1 VESYSVFLAIGVFI
15 SFLWLALTGPA
26 SMRLASLDAGLAALA
41 GGLIGG
47 RAAFVLA
54 HASYY
59 SAHVVEAFWFWQGG
73 LNWAGAAAGAFVGLA
88 LYARLAGHRLW
99 PLADSLSVPVAA
111 LSLAAWA
118 GCWADGCAYGRR
130 VPPGPWS
137 PPATDYFGVV
147 APRWPT
153 QAAGMALS
161 LVALGLAYAVGSHT
175 PAPAAHRRCGA
186 GEAPAGLAFGLTLLA
201 LAAGSL
207 GIAFVRGDPGPSIAG
222 IRADALG
229 SAAILVAA
237 TAVTIARFRAR

>member
-1 VESYSVFLAIGVFI
+1 VESYPVFLAIGVFI

-47 RAAFVLA
+47 RAAFVLT

-73 LNWAGAAAGAFVGLA
+73 LSWAGAAAGAFVGLA

-137 PPATDYFGVV
+137 PPAADYFGVV

-161 LVALGLAYAVGSHT
+161 LVALGLAYAVGSHK
-175 PAPAAHRRCGA
+175 
-186 GEAPAGLAFGLTLLA
+186 APAGLAFGLTLLA

-222 IRADALG
+222 IRADSLG

-237 TAVTIARFRAR
+237 AAVTIARVRAR

>member
-1 VESYSVFLAIGVFI
+1 VESYPLFLTIGVFI
-15 SFLWLALTGPA
+15 SFLWLALTGQA
-26 SMRLASLDAGLAALA
+26 SLRRASLDAGLAALA

-54 HASYY
+54 HPSYY
-59 SAHVVEAFWFWQGG
+59 SAHFVEAFWFWQGG

-88 LYARLAGHRLW
+88 LYARLARRRLW
-99 PLADSLSVPVAA
+99 PLADSLSVPAAA

-137 PPATDYFGVV
+137 PPAADYFGVI

-161 LVALGLAYAVGSHT
+161 LVALGLAYAVSHK
-175 PAPAAHRRCGA
+175 
-186 GEAPAGLAFGLTLLA
+186 APAGLAFGLTLVA

-207 GIAFVRGDPGPSIAG
+207 AIAFVRGDPGPSIAG

-229 SAAILVAA
+229 SAAILLAA
-237 TAVTIARFRAR
+237 AAITVARFRTR